1 MWSQIQSTKLL
12 TDLIVER
19 EGPTSLRPPSQDER
33 HTITQSDKER
43 GMQAFMGSLD
53 CCLFEWLQCPTGSA
67 ATKHSRKGKKDLV
80 VEAV

>member
-1 MWSQIQSTKLL
+1 
-12 TDLIVER
+12 
-19 EGPTSLRPPSQDER
+19 
-33 HTITQSDKER
+33 
-43 GMQAFMGSLD
+43 MQAFMGSLD